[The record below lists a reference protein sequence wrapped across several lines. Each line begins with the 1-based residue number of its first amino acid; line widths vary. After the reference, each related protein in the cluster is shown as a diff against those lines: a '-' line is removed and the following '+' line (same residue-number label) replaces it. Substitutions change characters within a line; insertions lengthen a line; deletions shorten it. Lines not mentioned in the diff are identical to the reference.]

1 MTDQLRNK
9 CELFTKNRSAI
20 LGKFLFEKAMMSI
33 VAGLI
38 FTGADREA
46 DPERLA
52 ECRKILEK
60 HTGFF
65 SKYRDTVKLALLSE
79 MALSKDPEQY
89 IDDVKAV
96 YRNLNKGKIKDN
108 TYTVLAAMLICT
120 FEKQDST
127 DEILEK
133 YHEIM
138 KHMEKL
144 HPFLTDSEDISYV
157 ILLALS
163 DRPVDLILSD
173 MNECFNYLKNTC
185 KIKAGRDAVQ
195 GLSELLALTNG
206 DIREKCDR
214 VVSLYHA
221 LKEYK
226 MGIDDGFACIALGT
240 LVGIDES
247 AELLAN
253 EIIDADEYL
262 KHSKGFDEKSV
273 DKNNRLMFAV
283 ILVAE
288 SYEMNDSVISNTL
301 VSSALTIIRWK
312 QIATMIS
319 VIANVLPTVLGALAN
334 KDSSEADSSSKSE
347 EQNSESSEEP
357 DTAVSQ

>member
-38 FTGADREA
+38 FTGADKEA

-96 YRNLNKGKIKDN
+96 YRKLNKGKIKDN

-127 DEILEK
+127 DESLEK
-133 YHEIM
+133 YHEIL

-173 MNECFNYLKNTC
+173 MNECFDYLKNTC
-185 KIKAGRDAVQ
+185 KIKAGPDAVQ

-214 VVSLYHA
+214 VDSLYHA
-221 LKEYK
+221 LKESK
-226 MGIDDGFACIALGT
+226 LGIDDGFACIALGT
-240 LVGIDES
+240 LVGIDET
-247 AELLAN
+247 AEQLAN
-253 EIIDADEYL
+253 EIIEADEYL
-262 KHSKGFDEKSV
+262 KQSKGFDEKSV
-273 DKNNRLMFAV
+273 DKNHRLMFAI

-288 SYEMNDSVISNTL
+288 SCEMNTSMLSNTL

-312 QIATMIS
+312 QIATMIT
-319 VIANVLPTVLGALAN
+319 IIGNILPSALGALAN
-334 KDSSEADSSSKSE
+334 QDSTETDKTSDSE
-347 EQNSESSEEP
+347 EQNSESSVEQ
-357 DTAVSQ
+357 DASAAK